1 MTEKEYIL
9 KLMYAAFLDSR
20 IASYSKD
27 SHTSFV
33 LADIFHN
40 VPLQMNRAEKGEMSY
55 ADIISWIQKKCKE
68 RKCQSWL
75 DNATANIAHLDP
87 K

>member
-9 KLMYAAFLDSR
+9 KLMYAAFLDIR

-40 VPLQMNRAEKGEMSY
+40 VPLQINLADKGKMSY
-55 ADIISWIQKKCKE
+55 ADIVAWIQAKCE
-68 RKCQSWL
+68 QRNAQSWL
-75 DNATANIAHLDP
+75 DNATANIARLP
-87 K
+87 